1 MTSTLQSRVS
11 SRQLAHD
18 DDGFTLI
25 ELLVVVVIIGV
36 LIAIAVPLYS
46 NYKKGA
52 QNTAASSDVRGG
64 ISAVEQFYT
73 SNANTYPVLAT
84 SSAAGADVTLK
95 LPVGAAGA
103 DKITVS
109 SGNSVAYAPIGTT
122 GYKICGWFG
131 TPTATAANGGTVYA
145 YNSTLSKSV
154 TKSVQATLGTCI
166 GSLTTA

>member
-11 SRQLAHD
+11 SREKAHD

-64 ISAVEQFYT
+64 VSAVEQFYT
-73 SNANTYPVLAT
+73 TNANTYPITQV
-84 SSAAGADVTLK
+84 SPSAGKDVSLK
-95 LPVGAAGA
+95 LTAAA
-103 DKITVS
+103 TNTDAITVS
-109 SGNSVAYAPIGTT
+109 SGNFVKFTPFVIAGATGGTYYIICGQFGTT
-122 GYKICGWFG
+122 GTIYS
-131 TPTATAANGGTVYA
+131 
-145 YNSTLSKSV
+145 YNSNVSKSV
-154 TKSVQATLGTCI
+154 GKSSVQTTLAACAAQT
-166 GSLTTA
+166 TTA